1 MIDLHVHLLPG
12 VDDGPASLADAVR
25 MCRLAAEDGC
35 STLVATPHQRHDRWW
50 NGDPGELERLRARL
64 QDALGG
70 EPRVLLGAEVRV
82 GEDLLDALDLGRAG
96 GVVPLAG
103 SRYLLLE
110 FSRVVPDPDPAGL
123 VHELT
128 VAGWRPILAH
138 VEEIRWLAGDL
149 ELIRELVA
157 RGATL
162 QVTGSNLQ
170 GHRGGRVQSRA
181 RRLMDAGL
189 VHFLASD
196 GHHPESRP
204 PGLAPERAEVARRWG
219 EAVAELLTEIN
230 PGAVI
235 EDRELPPVEALAEG
249 VSGS

>member
-12 VDDGPASLADAVR
+12 VDDGPGSLEAAVR
-25 MCRLAAEDGC
+25 MCHLAAEDGC
-35 STLVATPHQRHDRWW
+35 TTLVATPHQRHDRWW
-50 NGDPGELERLRARL
+50 NGEPGELERLRARL
-64 QDALGG
+64 QDTLGG
-70 EPRVLLGAEVRV
+70 EPRVLLGAEIRV
-82 GEDLLDALDLGRAG
+82 GEGLLEALDRGRAG

-123 VHELT
+123 VHELQ

-149 ELIRELVA
+149 ELVRSLVI
-157 RGATL
+157 RGAAL
-162 QVTGSNLQ
+162 QVTGSNL
-170 GHRGGRVQSRA
+170 RGRRGAAIQRRA
-181 RRLMDAGL
+181 RRLLDEGL

-196 GHHPESRP
+196 GHDPDTRP
-204 PGLAPERAEVARRWG
+204 PGLAPARAAVARHWG

-230 PGAVI
+230 PRAVI
-235 EDRELPPVEALAEG
+235 EDRELPPVEVLDE
-249 VSGS
+249 VSST

>member
-1 MIDLHVHLLPG
+1 LE
-12 VDDGPASLADAVR
+12 DAVR

-35 STLVATPHQRHDRWW
+35 PTLVATPHQRHDRWW
-50 NGDPGELERLRARL
+50 NGEPGELERLRARL

-70 EPRVLLGAEVRV
+70 EPRVLLGAEIRV
-82 GEDLLDALDLGRAG
+82 GEGLLEALDEGRAG

-110 FSRVVPDPDPAGL
+110 LSRVVPDPDPAGL

-128 VAGWRPILAH
+128 VAGWHPILAH

-149 ELIRELVA
+149 EQIRELVA

-162 QVTGSNLQ
+162 QVTGSNLL
-170 GHRGGRVQSRA
+170 GHRGGSVQGRA
-181 RRLMDAGL
+181 RRLLDEGL

-196 GHHPESRP
+196 GHHPDTRP
-204 PGLAPERAEVARRWG
+204 PGLAPAWTAVARHWG
-219 EAVAELLTEIN
+219 EEVAELLTEIN
-230 PGAVI
+230 PRAVI
-235 EDRELPPVEALAEG
+235 EDRELPPIEALDEA
-249 VSGS
+249 SAN